1 MAFVDQCK
9 ILFKAGNGGN
19 GIVSWRR
26 EAHVPMG
33 GPAGGDGGN
42 GGSIILVGDHNENSL
57 QYLKFKKHI
66 SAGHGENGQIKTMI
80 GKNGDDVYVRVPV
93 GTVVYDVETDKQIV
107 DISESGQR
115 FVICKGGLK
124 GHGNFHFKSGLNKA
138 PSMYEWGDIGEV
150 KECRLVLKH
159 IADIGIVGLPNAGKS
174 TLISQISAAK
184 PKTAN
189 YQFTTLTPILGTI
202 FIDNEKVIFADIPGL
217 IEGASEGHGLGHD
230 FLRHIERTSVLI
242 HLVSM
247 DDEDALDPFESYET
261 IMKELGAYSKELIKK
276 PMLIVAN
283 KMDAPNSKEKLEE
296 FKKHFKD
303 VKILEASTGLGENM
317 QVIVDEAYK
326 LLKEIREKRKIEDP
340 VHIIEFEKRYKPDEL
355 LDRTL
360 HISEP
365 LPNIWQVESEFLKY
379 WVHRIPTNTQ
389 DNVIRLNQKL
399 KTVGVEAKLKELGAK
414 QGDIIRIY
422 SVELQYEE

>member
-66 SAGHGENGQIKTMI
+66 SAPHGENGQIKTMI
-80 GKNGDDVYVRVPV
+80 GSNGEDVYINVPV
-93 GTVVYDVETDKQIV
+93 GTVIYDANTDELIA
-107 DISESGQR
+107 DINEDGQQ
-115 FVICKGGLK
+115 FTICKGGLK

-138 PSMYEWGDIGEV
+138 PSMYEWGDLGEV
-150 KECRLVLKH
+150 KECRLVLKQ

-174 TLISQISAAK
+174 TFIGQISAAK

-189 YQFTTLTPILGTI
+189 YQFTTLTPVLGTI
-202 FIDNEKVIFADIPGL
+202 YINNQKIIFADIPGL

-230 FLRHIERTSVLI
+230 FLKHIERTQVLI

-247 DDEDALDPFESYET
+247 DDEDALDPTESFKT
-261 IMKELGAYSKELIKK
+261 IMKELGAYSPELLNK

-283 KMDAPNSKEKLEE
+283 KMDAPNADEKLKE
-296 FKKHFKD
+296 FKKKMKGHN
-303 VKILEASTGLGENM
+303 IIEASTGLGENM
-317 QVIVDEAYK
+317 QAIVDEAHA
-326 LLKEIREKRKIEDP
+326 LLLRQREKMKADKPIH
-340 VHIIEFEKRYKPDEL
+340 VIGYEKKLKPDEL
-355 LDRTL
+355 LSR
-360 HISEP
+360 EMRVNQP
-365 LPNIWQVESEFLKY
+365 FPGMWEVECDFLKY
-379 WVHRIPTNTQ
+379 WTHRIPTNTQ
-389 DNVIRLNQKL
+389 DNIIRLNQKL
-399 KTVGVEAKLKELGAK
+399 KTVGVEAYLKTLGA
-414 QGDIIRIY
+414 
-422 SVELQYEE
+422 